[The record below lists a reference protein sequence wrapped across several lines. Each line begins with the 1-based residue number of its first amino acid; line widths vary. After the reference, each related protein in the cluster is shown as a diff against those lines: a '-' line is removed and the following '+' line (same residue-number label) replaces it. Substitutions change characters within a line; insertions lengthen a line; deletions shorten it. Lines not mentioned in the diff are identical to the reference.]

1 MARTMAAEKLLTT
14 EQKDDILRVTDQRG
28 ILRVCRQ
35 IPTDLQMRDAHRK
48 YFCKHAHL
56 TAAKYI
62 GVLPQDYQDA
72 VVDYVLRKNSLMDI
86 YFTYNESFFLKCMVR
101 MFSKTRFDRKKFI
114 EEMFYFLSDE
124 STVALIK
131 QAENLTTDAKALK
144 RMKKV
149 KDSYYIATE
158 LDEEE

>member
-28 ILRVCRQ
+28 IVRVCRQ
-35 IPTDLQMRDAHRK
+35 IPSDLQIRTAHRK
-48 YFCKHAHL
+48 FFCKNAHL

-62 GVLPQDYQDA
+62 GVLPQDYQEA
-72 VVDYVLRKNSLMDI
+72 VIDYVLRNNSLTDI

-114 EEMFYFLSDE
+114 NEMFYFLSDE
-124 STVALIK
+124 STVALINE
-131 QAENLTTDAKALK
+131 AENLTEDTKALK

-149 KDSYYIATE
+149 KDSYFLASEIYDVE
-158 LDEEE
+158 